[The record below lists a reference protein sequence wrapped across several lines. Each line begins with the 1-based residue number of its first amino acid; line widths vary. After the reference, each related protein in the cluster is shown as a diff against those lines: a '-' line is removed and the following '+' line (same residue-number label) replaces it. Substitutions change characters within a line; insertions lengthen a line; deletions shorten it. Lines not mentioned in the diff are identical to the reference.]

1 MESVPLMHSV
11 CNGQRVGFGV
21 LITDYN
27 RGISMNHSEVRKDL
41 LSQLLYEAQ
50 SYRKFEDI
58 EKLVDSGMDLSM
70 VPIQPLYVSLQSTSS
85 DQIANILP
93 KLSSEQRQALR
104 DIDLWQKDSIDS
116 DAILRWIDIYSKCS
130 DDNII
135 LEYVKSED
143 FLLTLKNQFNI
154 QTFDV
159 EDPMYPEGDN
169 YFLTE
174 DNLLL
179 IEYPENFKMV
189 QELKEMIRRLYAEEG
204 VENAYAF
211 LFKMIVD
218 SYQLME
224 EEAYGEK
231 KERLRDYG
239 FIDYYDALQYSTPFL
254 RKTEIDQ
261 FIKHKKGIT
270 PTIDPLSA
278 NQALHSSSLVPYQ
291 AGMDHLKDALEKVSE
306 ERRQKFLHFSFVR
319 LVNSQMTLGDALKNG
334 TVAMG
339 RVGNQTKQR
348 LELGFDYIIETLDK
362 KDQGNIFYIYDFF
375 DLYKVGHSLI
385 EITKRN
391 IHKSLSQTSFEKDDS
406 SYFLGM
412 YWNSFLENS
421 EGDVSR
427 YKFDGSSKPL
437 EINSLYSFK
446 IWNEATETFVKSLPF
461 IQTFFKSLDKLK
473 TQGLLNDQFYLNY
486 ELDNID
492 FEAIII
498 SSFINFVGGHYEAE
512 SAGKMGVTISELK
525 SFYHSFFKKHGQEYL
540 IKGEEDPILRDK
552 VTLFL
557 QKFGLDSVPGF
568 NKYLYQIFIEQL
580 NGYEID
586 GMEEEEFKHIGGPI
600 LLNNLKN

>member
-1 MESVPLMHSV
+1 MSHPELK
-11 CNGQRVGFGV
+11 
-21 LITDYN
+21 
-27 RGISMNHSEVRKDL
+27 KDL

-70 VPIQPLYVSLQSTSS
+70 VPIQPLYVSLQTTSS
-85 DQIANILP
+85 DQIAHILP
-93 KLSSEQRQALR
+93 KLSPDQRQALR
-104 DIDLWQKDSIDS
+104 DIDLWQKDTIDPE
-116 DAILRWIDIYSKCS
+116 AALRWVDIYAKCP
-130 DDNII
+130 DDKII
-135 LEYVKSED
+135 LEYVRSED
-143 FLLTLKNQFNI
+143 FLIALKNQFTI

-159 EDPMYPEGDN
+159 EDPEYPDGDN

-189 QELKEMIRRLYAEEG
+189 QELKEMIRRLYAQDG

-211 LFKMIVD
+211 LFKMVVD

-224 EEAYGEK
+224 EEAYEEK

-239 FIDYYDALQYSTPFL
+239 FIDYFDALEHSTPFL
-254 RKTEIDQ
+254 RKTEIDH
-261 FIKHKKGIT
+261 FIKHKKSLT
-270 PTIDPLSA
+270 PEIDPLSA
-278 NQALHSSSLVPYQ
+278 NQVLHSSSLVPYQ
-291 AGMDHLKDALEKVSE
+291 AGMDQLKVALEKVTDE
-306 ERRQKFLHFSFVR
+306 KRQKFLHFSFVR
-319 LVNSQMTLGDALKNG
+319 LVNAQMTLGDALKNG
-334 TVAMG
+334 TLAMG
-339 RVGNQTKQR
+339 RVGQKTKQR
-348 LELGFDYIIETLDK
+348 LELGLDYILGSLSKEDGDK
-362 KDQGNIFYIYDFF
+362 VFYVYDFF
-375 DLYKVGHSLI
+375 DLFKVGHSLI
-385 EITKRN
+385 EITKKN
-391 IHKSLSQTSFEKDDS
+391 IHKSLSQTAFEKDDF

-421 EGDVSR
+421 EEDVAR

-437 EINSLYSFK
+437 EINSLHAFK

-461 IQTFFKSLDKLK
+461 IQTFFRSLEKLK
-473 TQGLLNDQFYLNY
+473 TNGHLNDQFYLNY

-498 SSFINFVGGHYEAE
+498 SSFINFVGGHYETE
-512 SAGKMGVTISELK
+512 NAGKMGVTIAELK
-525 SFYHSFFKKHGQEYL
+525 SFYHHYFKKHGEEYL
-540 IKGEEDPILRDK
+540 IKGEEDPILREK
-552 VTLFL
+552 VSLFL

-600 LLNNLKN
+600 LLNNLRN